1 MISIVRAKIR
11 ELSLRLLGVMLI
23 LTAGQSIVAQ
33 PISSVKLL
41 DFKYGLQLPAADLRE
56 RFGGSN
62 SLGLGLEITSNKNK
76 LFAGIG
82 GHYFF
87 GNTVKED
94 VLVNLRA
101 GDGNIIGL
109 DQQLGSVHLKMRG
122 FYAGGHIGK
131 VFSTG
136 KHEFTLTGIRA
147 QLGFGLLQHKIR
159 VQDNYKTIAP
169 LNKEY
174 LQGYDRLTNGP
185 ALQVG
190 LGYQYD
196 DPINNW
202 HIKIM
207 GEMIAAKTKSRRD
220 FDYATGGPLTDNR
233 TDIMYGLNVSYI
245 VTISRKSD
253 EEFIYY

>member
-11 ELSLRLLGVMLI
+11 ELSLSLRMVLLALGLS
-23 LTAGQSIVAQ
+23 QSVVAQ

-41 DFKYGLQLPAADLRE
+41 DFKYGLQVPAGDLE
-56 RFGGSN
+56 KRFGGSN
-62 SLGLGLEITSNKNK
+62 SLGIGLEVASLKSKIFT
-76 LFAGIG
+76 GIS

-94 VLVNLRA
+94 VLTNIRA
-101 GDGNIIGL
+101 EDGNIIGI
-109 DQQLGSVHLKMRG
+109 DQQLGDVHLKMRG
-122 FYAGGHIGK
+122 FYTGAHIGK

-147 QLGFGLLQHKIR
+147 QVGVGLLQHKIR
-159 VQDNYKTIAP
+159 VQDNFKTIVP
-169 LNKEY
+169 LNKKY
-174 LQGYDRLTNGP
+174 LPGYDRLTNGA
-185 ALQVG
+185 ALQLG

-202 HIKIM
+202 HVKIM
-207 GEMIAAKTKSRRD
+207 SEMVMAQTKSRRD
-220 FDYATGGPLTDNR
+220 FDYATGGPLTGNR
-233 TDIMYGLNVSYI
+233 TDIMFGLQLSYI
-245 VTISRKSD
+245 VTISRKSE